1 MLGAGGSFWIGAN
14 CLRFFLGFGAVL
26 VTETTIDT
34 SDAGSSSS
42 TISSSSR
49 SGVTAATLLGVHGIA
64 ALSLLHL
71 LGTAFFVLPGA
82 GRIGVAPTCLCCTPF
97 GSGHRVT
104 SGGGGVVRGLTD
116 RAISEHSKLHAFLNG
131 GPNDHDEDD
140 SCLGNPPMS
149 PVHRMGGDGASF
161 LDGES
166 RFFETDTEMSIDGLL
181 DGRDSRA

>member
-1 MLGAGGSFWIGAN
+1 
-14 CLRFFLGFGAVL
+14 LRYFLGFSAV
-26 VTETTIDT
+26 VAPETTID
-34 SDAGSSSS
+34 ARNAESSSS
-42 TISSSSR
+42 SSSSSSGS
-49 SGVTAATLLGVHGIA
+49 SGVTAATLLGVHAIA

-71 LGTAFFVLPGA
+71 LGTAFFMLPGA
-82 GRIGVAPTCLCCTPF
+82 GRSGVSPSYFCCWPL
-97 GSGHRVT
+97 SSSSRVT
-104 SGGGGVVRGLTD
+104 SGSSGVVRGLTD

-131 GPNDHDEDD
+131 GPSNHEDD

-149 PVHRMGGDGASF
+149 PVHGLGGDGASF